1 MQITCPRKDL
11 LEAAQ
16 FVGQGV
22 SARSTLP
29 ILSNVWLA
37 AEDDGIALMSSDLE
51 MWVRRSLPS
60 VPGEMG
66 ATTVPAR
73 MFTEILSA
81 LPDGDAQITI
91 GERNEIEVRSGSAR
105 YTLMG
110 LSADE
115 FPPMPEFAPDAT
127 MSISLGLLKDM
138 FDQVSIAV
146 SKDEARPALTGV
158 LFQCEGGQIRMVA
171 TDTHRLAMRT
181 APAPSGASGLSISS
195 IIPQR
200 AFDTLIHSG
209 AGPDAEVQIAI
220 EGNRIGMEVGRDRLV
235 ATLIPGGFPAY
246 ERVVPQE
253 CNRKWTVP
261 TEEFSAAIKRAD
273 IVAKQASHR
282 VTFESE
288 GQVLTLSARAE
299 GFGTA
304 TERLEIAADGGDV
317 RVAFNARYMLDA
329 LGVLGSEGV
338 CVEMTEP
345 VRPAVL
351 KPAVDQ
357 PSFLYVIMPMSVG

>member
-37 AEDDGIALMSSDLE
+37 AEDAGIALMSSDLE

-60 VPGEMG
+60 VPGENG
-66 ATTVPAR
+66 ATTAPAR

-81 LPDGDAQITI
+81 LPEGDVQITI

-110 LSADE
+110 LSAEE
-115 FPPMPEFAPDAT
+115 FPPMPEFAPEAMMT
-127 MSISLGLLKDM
+127 IPLGLLKDM

-158 LFQCEGGQIRMVA
+158 LFQCESGHIRMVA

-181 APAPSGASGLSISS
+181 APAPPGASEVSISA

-200 AFDTLIHSG
+200 AFDTLLRSG

-220 EGNRIGMEVGRDRLV
+220 EGNRVRMEVGRDRLV

-253 CNRKWTVP
+253 CHLKWTVP
-261 TEEFSAAIKRAD
+261 TEEFAAAIRRAD

-282 VTFESE
+282 VAFQSE
-288 GQVLTLSARAE
+288 GQMLTLSARAE

-304 TERLEIAADGGDV
+304 TERLEIVADGGDV
-317 RVAFNARYMLDA
+317 QVAFNARYLLDA
-329 LGVLGSEGV
+329 LGVLRSEGV

-357 PSFLYVIMPMSVG
+357 STFLYVIMPMSVG